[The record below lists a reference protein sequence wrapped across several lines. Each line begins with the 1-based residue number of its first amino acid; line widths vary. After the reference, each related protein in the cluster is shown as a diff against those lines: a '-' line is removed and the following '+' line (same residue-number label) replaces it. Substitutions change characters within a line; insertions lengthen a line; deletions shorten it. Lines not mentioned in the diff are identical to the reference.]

1 MCRHMGRS
9 WQERQNKNNSGEIL
23 GLFPSNFNIFSPEKI
38 GSERKQ
44 IGINSD
50 KSSKTKNSLI
60 SYNQER
66 PSTSSQNL
74 INFFLKK

>member
-38 GSERKQ
+38 EIERKQ
-44 IGINSD
+44 IGVNSD

-60 SYNQER
+60 SYNLER